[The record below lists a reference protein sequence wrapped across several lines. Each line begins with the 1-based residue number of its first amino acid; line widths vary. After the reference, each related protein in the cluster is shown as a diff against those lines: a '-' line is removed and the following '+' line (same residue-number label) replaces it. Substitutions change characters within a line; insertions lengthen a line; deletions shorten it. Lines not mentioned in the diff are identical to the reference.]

1 MVASP
6 KIIQF
11 LQISQVP
18 QNISTLHPPQKKF
31 PTKQLLQKNLPP
43 PERFSFG
50 GKGGGVGWGCLTR
63 NNG

>member
-18 QNISTLHPPQKKF
+18 QNISTLYPLKKNS
-31 PTKQLLQKNLPP
+31 QLNNCFKKIYPLLKDFLL
-43 PERFSFG
+43 G
-50 GKGGGVGWGCLTR
+50 GRGGVGWGCLTR

>member
-18 QNISTLHPPQKKF
+18 QNISSLHPPQKNF

-43 PERFSFG
+43 PERFSFA
-50 GKGGGVGWGCLTR
+50 GKGGSGVGMLDKK
-63 NNG
+63 